1 MAVLASNN
9 GRPVGRMI
17 LRVEA
22 ADGALVAERRAGNM
36 VLRGGAAIIANLF
49 TGAVG
54 AKPIDTI
61 AIGFA
66 QLPGDAELIQLTP
79 PDPAKGI
86 PPAAVRTP
94 LPPESFTVVVDQ
106 AGAVQVRVAAR
117 FKPTREL
124 ADVSEAGLLAGDA
137 LYNQVIFEPVTLSTG
152 QDVTLFWQIDF
163 PFGH

>member
-1 MAVLASNN
+1 ML
-9 GRPVGRMI
+9 

-22 ADGALVAERRAGNM
+22 ADGTLLAERHAGNM

-49 TGAVG
+49 TGAG
-54 AKPIDTI
+54 SAKPIDTI
-61 AIGFA
+61 GIGFA
-66 QLPGDAELIQLTP
+66 KLPGDAELIQLTP
-79 PDPAKGI
+79 PPDPAAGI
-86 PPAAVRTP
+86 KPEELRTP
-94 LPPESFTVVVDQ
+94 LPPESFTIAADQ

-124 ADVSEAGLLAGDA
+124 ADVSEAGLLAGDS